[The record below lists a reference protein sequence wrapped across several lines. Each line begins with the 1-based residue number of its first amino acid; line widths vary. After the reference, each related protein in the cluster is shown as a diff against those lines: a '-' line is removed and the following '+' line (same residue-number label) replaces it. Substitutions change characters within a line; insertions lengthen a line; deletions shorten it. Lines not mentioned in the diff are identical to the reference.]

1 MKNKYLIFR
10 TDRIGDLLVCAIL
23 IKSIKEN
30 DLSSEIT
37 LITSDKNHFYAKN
50 FPFIDQT
57 FLLKNNFFSKL
68 SLILK
73 LRRCKFNTIIIH
85 DNKNRSKI
93 ISFFLKYKK
102 KIVLKRQE
110 MFSHIDNIKFILK
123 KMNFL
128 FRDESLNILSHKK
141 NKSNET
147 KKVQLHFDEK
157 WIHKNYIQKFINIEP
172 NESELFDF
180 VKKLHAKSKL
190 ELIITTGNNIPLVLK
205 NILPKIYDLN
215 IKVYDKLDF
224 NGLEKITLKS
234 TLLISCHGAISH
246 IASANEISQI
256 DIIDKSYNYK
266 RWTDHFRNYT
276 FIYRDKFLN
285 LTEKI
290 IQKL

>member
-10 TDRIGDLLVCAIL
+10 TDRVGDLLVCAIL
-23 IKSIKEN
+23 IKSIKKN
-30 DLSSEIT
+30 DLSSYIT

-50 FPFIDQT
+50 FPYIDQT

-73 LRRCKFNTIIIH
+73 LRKYKFNNIILH

-93 ISFFLKYKK
+93 ISFFLKSKN
-102 KIVLKRQE
+102 KIVLKKQE

-128 FRDESLNILSHKK
+128 FNDDSLNILSHKK

-172 NESELFDF
+172 SESELFDF
-180 VKKLHAKSKL
+180 IKKLQAKSKL

-215 IKVYDKLDF
+215 IKVYEKLDF
-224 NGLEKITLKS
+224 DGLEKITLSS

>member
-1 MKNKYLIFR
+1 MKNRYLIFR

-23 IKSIKEN
+23 IKSIKKN
-30 DLSSEIT
+30 DLSAEIT
-37 LITSDKNHFYAKN
+37 LITSDKNYFYAKN

-73 LRRCKFNTIIIH
+73 LRRYEFNNIIIH
-85 DNKNRSKI
+85 DNKNRSKL
-93 ISFFLKYKK
+93 ISFFLKSKN

-110 MFSHIDNIKFILK
+110 KFSHIDNIKFILK

-128 FRDESLNILSHKK
+128 FNDESLNILSHNKS
-141 NKSNET
+141 KSNET

-172 NESELFDF
+172 NENELFDF

-205 NILPKIYDLN
+205 NILPKIYELN
-215 IKVYDKLDF
+215 IKVYEKLDF
-224 NGLEKITLKS
+224 NELEKITS
-234 TLLISCHGAISH
+234 NSALLISCHGAISH

-266 RWTDHFRNYT
+266 RWTDHFRNYN